1 MTTKIRS
8 IAYSDAF
15 SYADPDAY
23 ISDMALSYIWADDPT
38 AEIPSTVL
46 ADRTVWLIRLWHIAH
61 DPVRQLLGGRTM
73 AEAADELCMPYRT
86 LQQWCSGDRP
96 IAPHLR
102 LWLAEMLGY
111 R

>member
-1 MTTKIRS
+1 MTPKIRS
-8 IAYSDAF
+8 IAYSEAF
-15 SYADPDAY
+15 AYTDIDAY
-23 ISDMALSYIWADDPT
+23 ISDLSLSTVWGDDP
-38 AEIPSTVL
+38 ELDIPANVL
-46 ADRTVWLIRLWHIAH
+46 ADRTVWLIRLWHIAN
-61 DPVRQLLGGRTM
+61 DPVKQLLGGRTM
-73 AEAADELCMPYRT
+73 AQAAEELCMPYRT